1 MKKLQKEQVLL
12 LHYLLCEKTGGDCG
26 VREEGLLDSAL
37 GAPFQTFAGEEL
49 YPTLEEKAAR
59 LGFSLIANHAFV
71 DGNKRIG
78 VLVALT
84 FLAINGV
91 SLLPTSDEVIRMGLG
106 IASGE
111 MDYQGLLAWI
121 RKHRNN

>member
-1 MKKLQKEQVLL
+1 MKKLPKEQVLL

-26 VREEGLLDSAL
+26 VREEALLDSAL
-37 GAPFQTFAGEEL
+37 GAAFQTFAGEEL

-78 VLVALT
+78 VLITLT
-84 FLAINGV
+84 FLATNGAPI
-91 SLLPTSDEVIRMGLG
+91 SPSSEEVVRMGLG
-106 IASGE
+106 VASGK
-111 MDYQGLLAWI
+111 MDYQELLFWI
-121 RKHRNN
+121 RKHRTA